1 MADFKNSHGVVFKF
15 NNQVYTATGI
25 SVSYGGG
32 EVDATSLN
40 IGTQAGSLTRYR
52 YGGLSTPASIKVD
65 WLGAI
70 SPPTDNL
77 YAFAFEGT
85 ASGSTAPTNFGAGA
99 SGSALATGVSITASA
114 GELIKGT
121 ATFKF

>member
-40 IGTQAGSLTRYR
+40 IGTQSGSLTRYR
-52 YGGLSTPASIKVD
+52 FGGLYPPSSIKVD
-65 WLGAI
+65 WIGAV
-70 SPPTDNL
+70 SPPTDTFYN
-77 YAFAFEGT
+77 FAFEGT
-85 ASGSTAPTNFGAGA
+85 AAGSVAQTNFGAGA

-114 GELIKGT
+114 GELIKGS